1 MSVPIRMWD
10 SYSSNKTVPPGVYL
24 NMAFH
29 RVSKEVME
37 PYHTGYR
44 WVMLAL
50 VSMLYWVFGVVIR
63 STAPL
68 VSPILRDLNISYS
81 QMGII
86 LAAWPLTYIFVAALS
101 GAIID
106 RWGIR
111 KTLLVG
117 TVILS
122 LSEFLRYFANGFAS
136 MALCVALLG
145 LGGPMIS
152 VGCPKTIAVW
162 FRGKERG
169 LAVGVYFSAVWIGG
183 LTAYSTA
190 NSVIMPLA
198 GYSWRLAF
206 VCYSLPA
213 FAAALLWWLLAR
225 DPTQGE
231 ASEQTGIVRVFT
243 GLIGIRKVQF
253 VLIMGLLSFAI
264 SHGFSNW
271 LPKIL
276 ETGGLSPKMAGFAA
290 SIPLAVTIPTLFAVP
305 RLVAPRSR
313 GRIIALMALTT
324 AIAVMVVATTW
335 NVFLIAGLV
344 LYGVSFCIIFPLSLL
359 ILMELPEVSSRY
371 MGSAGGM
378 FFCVGEIG
386 GVVGPFLIG
395 ALRDLT
401 GSFLVGAF
409 FLAGLSAIICVLGLT
424 IRPDLPRVHE
434 LGD

>member
-1 MSVPIRMWD
+1 
-10 SYSSNKTVPPGVYL
+10 
-24 NMAFH
+24 MASPRFD
-29 RVSKEVME
+29 KEAVE

-50 VSMLYWVFGVVIR
+50 VSILYWVFGVLIR
-63 STAPL
+63 SPAPL
-68 VSPILRDLNISYS
+68 ITPILEDLKISYS
-81 QMGII
+81 QMGFI
-86 LAAWPLTYIFVAALS
+86 LASWPLTYILVAVGS
-101 GAIID
+101 GAILD

-111 KTLLVG
+111 KSIFIGVMIIG
-117 TVILS
+117 
-122 LSEFLRYFANGFAS
+122 LSEVLRYFATGFVS
-136 MALCVALLG
+136 MVFCVALLG

-152 VGCPKTIAVW
+152 VGCPKTISMW
-162 FRGKERG
+162 FSGKGRG
-169 LAVGVYFSAVWIGG
+169 LAVGVYTSGVWIGG

-190 NSVIMPLA
+190 NSVVMPLT
-198 GYSWRLAF
+198 GYSWRLTF

-213 FAAALLWWLLAR
+213 FAAAMLWWLMAR
-225 DPTQGE
+225 DAPQRE

-243 GLIGIRKVQF
+243 GLIGIRNVQF
-253 VLIMGLLSFAI
+253 VLLMGFLSFAI
-264 SHGFSNW
+264 SHGFNDW

-290 SIPLAVTIPTLFAVP
+290 SIPLVVAIPTLFAVP

-313 GRIIALMALTT
+313 GKIIALVALTT

-344 LYGVSFCIIFPLSLL
+344 LYGVSFCTIIPLSLL

-386 GVVGPFLIG
+386 GFTGPFIIG

-401 GSFLVGAF
+401 GNFLVGAG
-409 FLAGLSAIICVLGLT
+409 FLAGLSGIICVLGLT
-424 IRPDLPRVHE
+424 VRPGLSHVHE
-434 LGD
+434 LEE